1 MIKKAIFPGSFDP
14 LHSGHI
20 NIIKR
25 ASKLFDILYVAVSFN
40 SAKKQDNLDIRFKKV
55 DTKIKTLKLKNVKT
69 VKNKTLTVKK
79 AKERGCKYI
88 IRSVRDLKDYK
99 YEMMIAQN
107 NHKLN
112 KNVETILFFAEK
124 DLQKVNST
132 SLRLEVEKIKKL
144 GKK

>member
-79 AKERGCKYI
+79 AKELGCKYI